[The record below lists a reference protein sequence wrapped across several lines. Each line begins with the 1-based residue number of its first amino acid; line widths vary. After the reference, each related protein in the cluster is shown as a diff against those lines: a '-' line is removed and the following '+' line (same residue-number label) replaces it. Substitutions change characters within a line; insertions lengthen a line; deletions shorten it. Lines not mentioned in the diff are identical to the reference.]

1 MFVTE
6 LSPNI
11 ISNAFTAV
19 ESKLLK
25 NSDYRQCSS
34 LFATSPQVIHFHR
47 WLLDK
52 STYIVPISWVF
63 VKQLKV
69 QKYNILDYQHQ
80 RSRIQYI
87 FFSFKKGMSIWAL
100 WTPLSLHTG
109 NGSLAVK
116 FLPYHW
122 FRDLCTFSFP
132 LQEHKV
138 FVRKCY
144 EKINLNKSG
153 KFGSLISS
161 ICCVPIHLAYNRPW
175 MGTIWNA
182 YWFPPG
188 YLLTIIYVKFLSYI
202 NHWTPTILPHSLSQR
217 TW

>member
-19 ESKLLK
+19 GSKLLK

-116 FLPYHW
+116 FLPLSLVQRFMYI
-122 FRDLCTFSFP
+122 FISFTRTQSFCSEVLRENQSKQIRKVWVP
-132 LQEHKV
+132 DFEHLL
-138 FVRKCY
+138 RPHP
-144 EKINLNKSG
+144 S
-153 KFGSLISS
+153 SL
-161 ICCVPIHLAYNRPW
+161 
-175 MGTIWNA
+175 
-182 YWFPPG
+182 
-188 YLLTIIYVKFLSYI
+188 
-202 NHWTPTILPHSLSQR
+202 
-217 TW
+217 

>member
-19 ESKLLK
+19 GSKLLK

-34 LFATSPQVIHFHR
+34 LFATSPLVIHFHR
-47 WLLDK
+47 WLLDE

-69 QKYNILDYQHQ
+69 QKFNILDYQHQ

-87 FFSFKKGMSIWAL
+87 SFHSRKEWAL
-100 WTPLSLHTG
+100 WTLSLYLREMVRLQL
-109 NGSLAVK
+109 NFS
-116 FLPYHW
+116 PYHW
-122 FRDLCTFSFP
+122 FRDLCTFSLP

-144 EKINLNKSG
+144 EKIKLNKSG
-153 KFGSLISS
+153 KFGSLIPS

-202 NHWTPTILPHSLSQR
+202 NHWTPTILPHSLSRR